1 MNTIYSIYKEYIQL
15 ILGDIKNLEF
25 RTHIGKD
32 LQVGD
37 TIYLYETK
45 RNHGAGA
52 VVGSVKVKN
61 IFKLKYHKVGTYN
74 MLPFYVQKFG
84 TDEEKAVVQNAL
96 SIHLSEYDDSI
107 ILNYLYNDKMLN
119 YMKKHDEVPD
129 PFNYPA
135 YHGYTAEEYEERM
148 KKSTKLCEAC
158 DAWLTKIGY
167 YNENGNSHWN
177 YAIELVEPIRFDDA
191 RAISEFKGKNGEKL
205 VRPPQSWCYTLS

>member
-1 MNTIYSIYKEYIQL
+1 MNTIYAIYKEYIQL
-15 ILGDIKNLEF
+15 ILSDIKNLEF
-25 RTHIGKD
+25 RTHIGKN

-45 RNHGAGA
+45 RHHGAGA

-61 IFKLKYHKVGTYN
+61 IFILKYHKVGTYN

-84 TDEEKAVVQNAL
+84 TDEEKATVQKAL

-107 ILNYLYNDKMLN
+107 VLNYLYDDNMLS
-119 YMKKHDEVPD
+119 YMKEHNDVPD

-135 YHGYTAEEYEERM
+135 YHGYTAEEYNKRM
-148 KKSTKLCEAC
+148 KKSAKLCEAC
-158 DAWLTKIGY
+158 DEWLKKIGY
-167 YNENGNSHWN
+167 YDEFGNCHWN
-177 YAIELVEPIRFDDA
+177 YAIELIEPIRFDEI
-191 RAISEFKGKNGEKL
+191 REISEFKGKNGENL